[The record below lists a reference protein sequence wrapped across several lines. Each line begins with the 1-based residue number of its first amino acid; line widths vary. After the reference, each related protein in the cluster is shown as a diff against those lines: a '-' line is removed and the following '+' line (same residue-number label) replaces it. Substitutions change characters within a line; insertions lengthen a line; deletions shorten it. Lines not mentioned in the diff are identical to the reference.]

1 MGFNRNSHW
10 WLKYFAYVLSA
21 ALHPVDFYINLY
33 KQRLNHFGVFQGEG
47 RVKDCPFLKAVLLNY
62 EHGLCTSQNCR
73 RDRCCHFQM
82 YRGKANIAKQRCT
95 CESILRS
102 RARGVV
108 PGSTRCFLWLST
120 GEDIKSSYLSGPS
133 LQPPAQKTDLV
144 APMRAAKGM
153 YEYRKACLPCR
164 KAVRHAHKGKCP
176 TVYSCPTGS
185 ARKGKA
191 EFRWGRR
198 RQERGLKRK
207 PLSLFSHFFSSLSS
221 LSCISPSPLLFS
233 VFCL

>member
-1 MGFNRNSHW
+1 MF
-10 WLKYFAYVLSA
+10 
-21 ALHPVDFYINLY
+21 
-33 KQRLNHFGVFQGEG
+33 
-47 RVKDCPFLKAVLLNY
+47 LNY
-62 EHGLCTSQNCR
+62 EHGLCTSQNCQ

-120 GEDIKSSYLSGPS
+120 GEGIKSSFLSGPS

-153 YEYRKACLPCR
+153 YEYWKACLPCR

-185 ARKGKA
+185 ARKGKP
-191 EFRWGRR
+191 EFRWGRGGR
-198 RQERGLKRK
+198 REASKENLSPSFPTFF
-207 PLSLFSHFFSSLSS
+207 PLSPPFPVFPPLPSFFRSFASS
-221 LSCISPSPLLFS
+221 
-233 VFCL
+233 